1 MRLAKD
7 FKLALIA
14 VAITLAVTACAT
26 QDKQTTQD
34 ANPTRAIFQRQCAVC
49 HGRKGEGQQIGT
61 LSVPALS
68 AGRPASDSDE
78 RLFAQISNGGN
89 GMPSFKFSLTDEQI
103 KDLIRFVREDIQGRA
118 ASKQ

>member
-1 MRLAKD
+1 MRPAKTFRLAL
-7 FKLALIA
+7 FAA
-14 VAITLAVTACAT
+14 AVTLSAVSCAM
-26 QDKQTTQD
+26 QDKQAAQD
-34 ANPTRAIFQRQCAVC
+34 TDPTRTLFQRQCAVC
-49 HGRKGEGQQIGT
+49 HGRGGEGQQIGT

-78 RLFAQISNGGN
+78 RLFAQISNGGG

-103 KDLIRFVREDIQGRA
+103 KDLVRFVREDIQGRP